1 MTRQYSGYSRSSLL
15 PGNKPGR
22 RVKHKVYA
30 EKYAQNAKY
39 KTEAWKRLSKLVRRQ
54 DPYCFL
60 CLTTNKL
67 TLAESVD
74 HIDGDSENDARE
86 NLLSL
91 CHCCHAWK
99 TGVCEKNGRVTLQVA
114 TEMPPLPKQE
124 ALDLLSQ
131 VSYNRLCNPTP
142 LLASIIALH
151 YQAFN
156 TDYEW

>member
-1 MTRQYSGYSRSSLL
+1 VSKHSYSGYSRSSLL

-22 RVKHKVYA
+22 RVKHDVYA

-39 KTEAWKRLSKLVRRQ
+39 KTEAWKRLSKLVRNQ

-60 CLTTNKL
+60 CLTINKL
-67 TLAESVD
+67 VLAESVD
-74 HIDGDSENDARE
+74 HIDGNSENDARE

-99 TGVCEKNGRVTLQVA
+99 TVAFEKGVKPPTTAKET
-114 TEMPPLPKQE
+114 PPLPKKE
-124 ALDLLSQ
+124 HLDLLSQ
-131 VSYNRLCNPTP
+131 VSYNRLHNPNP

-156 TDYEW
+156 KDFIW